1 MCHSRRSALWLH
13 HVLRVRPAPNWP
25 HPLLKA
31 TPLGGGGGR
40 GMQITDIQSHT
51 WGRGYANKQGGALID
66 HTHHALQ
73 PIGRQQHLLTANGV
87 AAHSHVTNS
96 KRGILPHAGRDPLC
110 APRMVIGK
118 QGMGIPYVGLGT
130 PKMGIGTPKYP
141 YMGTRRL
148 QYGVTTSDIG
158 TGTPRMSLY
167 GGRKTPIW
175 GQDSLTWAQGPP
187 ECSYT
192 GTYGQKDPNMGPGLP
207 YLGTRTP
214 DMGPGTPKVSLYGRI
229 GTGRPQFG
237 DRTPDMGARNP
248 RNVPVWG

>member
-1 MCHSRRSALWLH
+1 
-13 HVLRVRPAPNWP
+13 
-25 HPLLKA
+25 
-31 TPLGGGGGR
+31 
-40 GMQITDIQSHT
+40 MQITDIQSHT

-175 GQDSLTWAQGPP
+175 GQGSLTWAQGPLIW
-187 ECSYT
+187 
-192 GTYGQKDPNMGPGLP
+192 GQGP
-207 YLGTRTP
+207 
-214 DMGPGTPKVSLYGRI
+214 PKY
-229 GTGRPQFG
+229 PCM
-237 DRTPDMGARNP
+237 DA
-248 RNVPVWG
+248 